1 MVEPAPIK
9 LAAESVADG
18 LWLVSFGSR
27 LWRWRAADE
36 RSWKGP
42 WSEAAAMSKP
52 VILTLDDEPDV
63 LSAIERDLY
72 SHFRTSYRIVKVGS
86 GAEGLKV
93 VAELK
98 QRGANVALFM
108 VDERMPM
115 MSGME
120 FLREAMQL
128 YPEARKVLLTAYAD
142 TETAIKAINEIKLDH
157 YLTKPW
163 DPPSERL
170 YPALDDLLEEWSA
183 SVKPR
188 VEGVRVAGTKLSA
201 ESFEIKDF
209 LTSNLFPYQWIDL
222 ERDHAMREL
231 AEKHSPGLEKL
242 PVVFLTNGTVL
253 VQPDVRTLAESV
265 GMQLKPK
272 ISFYNLI
279 VIGGRPAGLAGAVY
293 GASEGLS
300 TILIESKAPGGQA
313 GTSSKIENYLGFP
326 QGLSGAELARRAVT
340 QAKRFGAEIVAPQEV
355 VEIRRDDPY
364 RIVKL
369 ADGSELHT
377 KAIILAPG
385 MEVRRLDVDGIDRLL
400 GAGVYYGAARTE
412 AAAVRGQDVMIVGG
426 ANSAGQGAMFFSE
439 YAHKV
444 YMVVRGESL
453 TASMSH
459 YLVDRIQ
466 KTGNIEVLLNAK
478 VTGVAGESRLGAVRV
493 TAGDQ
498 TTELPICGLF
508 IFIGTS
514 PRTDV
519 VANLVRRDPKGFI
532 LTGQDL
538 MRDGR
543 RPNDWLPD
551 RDPFPFETNVPGVFA
566 AGDARLGSEKRVA
579 AAVGEGSAAVRLVH
593 SYLETV

>member
-1 MVEPAPIK
+1 
-9 LAAESVADG
+9 
-18 LWLVSFGSR
+18 
-27 LWRWRAADE
+27 
-36 RSWKGP
+36 
-42 WSEAAAMSKP
+42 MSKP

-63 LSAIERDLY
+63 LNAIERDLY
-72 SHFRTSYRIVKVGS
+72 SHFRTQYRIVKVSS
-86 GAEGLKV
+86 GTDGLKV
-93 VAELK
+93 LADLK
-98 QRGANVALFM
+98 ERGANVALLM
-108 VDERMPM
+108 VDERMPT

-120 FLREAMQL
+120 FLREAMKL
-128 YPEARKVLLTAYAD
+128 FPEARKVLLTAYAD

-183 SVKPR
+183 TAKPKFD
-188 VEGVRVAGTKLSA
+188 GLRVAGSILSA
-201 ESFEIKDF
+201 ESFAIKDF
-209 LTSNLFPYQWIDL
+209 LSSNLYPYQWIDL
-222 ERDHAMREL
+222 ERDSKMREV
-231 AEKHSPGLEKL
+231 AEKHSPGLDQL
-242 PVVFLTNGTVL
+242 PVVFLPDGSVL
-253 VQPDVRTLAESV
+253 VQPDVRTLAERV

-272 ISFYNLI
+272 ISFYDLI
-279 VIGGRPAGLAGAVY
+279 VIGGGPAGLAGAVY
-293 GASEGLS
+293 GASEGLR
-300 TILIESKAPGGQA
+300 TVLIESKAPGGQA

-369 ADGSELHT
+369 SDGSEFST
-377 KAIILAPG
+377 KAVILSPG
-385 MEVRRLDVDGIDRLL
+385 MEVRQLDVDGIDRLL
-400 GAGVYYGAARTE
+400 GAGVFYGAARTE

-439 YAHKV
+439 HARKV
-444 YMVVRGESL
+444 YMVVRGNSL
-453 TASMSH
+453 TASMSQ

-466 KTGNIEVLLNAK
+466 KTKNIEVLLNSR
-478 VTGVAGESRLGAVRV
+478 VTRVQGDARLGAVEV
-493 TAGDQ
+493 TTDGQPAD
-498 TTELPICGLF
+498 LPICGLF

-514 PRTDV
+514 PRTSV
-519 VANLVRRDPKGFI
+519 VANLLRRDAQGFI

-538 MRDGR
+538 IRDGK
-543 RPNDWLPD
+543 RPTDWMPD
-551 RDPFPFETNVPGVFA
+551 RDPFPFETSVPGIFA
-566 AGDARLGSEKRVA
+566 AGDARRGSEKRVA

>member
-1 MVEPAPIK
+1 
-9 LAAESVADG
+9 
-18 LWLVSFGSR
+18 
-27 LWRWRAADE
+27 
-36 RSWKGP
+36 
-42 WSEAAAMSKP
+42 
-52 VILTLDDEPDV
+52 
-63 LSAIERDLY
+63 
-72 SHFRTSYRIVKVGS
+72 
-86 GAEGLKV
+86 
-93 VAELK
+93 
-98 QRGANVALFM
+98 
-108 VDERMPM
+108 
-115 MSGME
+115 
-120 FLREAMQL
+120 
-128 YPEARKVLLTAYAD
+128 
-142 TETAIKAINEIKLDH
+142 
-157 YLTKPW
+157 
-163 DPPSERL
+163 
-170 YPALDDLLEEWSA
+170 
-183 SVKPR
+183 
-188 VEGVRVAGTKLSA
+188 
-201 ESFEIKDF
+201 
-209 LTSNLFPYQWIDL
+209 
-222 ERDHAMREL
+222 
-231 AEKHSPGLEKL
+231 
-242 PVVFLTNGTVL
+242 
-253 VQPDVRTLAESV
+253 
-265 GMQLKPK
+265 
-272 ISFYNLI
+272 
-279 VIGGRPAGLAGAVY
+279 
-293 GASEGLS
+293 
-300 TILIESKAPGGQA
+300 
-313 GTSSKIENYLGFP
+313 
-326 QGLSGAELARRAVT
+326 
-340 QAKRFGAEIVAPQEV
+340 
-355 VEIRRDDPY
+355 
-364 RIVKL
+364 
-369 ADGSELHT
+369 
-377 KAIILAPG
+377 
-385 MEVRRLDVDGIDRLL
+385 
-400 GAGVYYGAARTE
+400 
-412 AAAVRGQDVMIVGG
+412 MIVGG